1 MKEQFKK
8 IQRTVISG
16 VVLFIPIFV
25 LIAILEKVFGFLS
38 GFGKGL
44 ASTLGLKSIGGVSAA
59 PIVTTILLIIIFYLC
74 GLLVRFTLVTKVKE
88 WLENSVLN
96 YVPNYAKY
104 KAKMLAKVQPTK
116 DERQPALVEINEYL
130 KPCLIVSTSDSK
142 TTVFVPSSPD
152 TDNGEV
158 LIVDSR
164 KVKAIRMDIIE
175 FKNSLLL
182 SGKGMKY
189 N

>member
-1 MKEQFKK
+1 MKEKFKK
-8 IQRTVISG
+8 IRQTIISG
-16 VVLFIPIFV
+16 IILFIPVFV
-25 LIAILEKVFGFLS
+25 LIAIIEKVFGFLS
-38 GFGKGL
+38 GFGKGI

-59 PIVTTILLIIIFYLC
+59 PIVTTVLLIIIFYLC
-74 GLLVRFTLVTKVKE
+74 GLLVRFTLVTKAKE
-88 WLENSVLN
+88 WVESSVLN

-116 DERQPALVEINEYL
+116 DERQPALVEINDYF
-130 KPCLIVSTSDSK
+130 KPCLIVSSSDSK
-142 TTVFVPSSPD
+142 TIVFIPSSPD

-158 LIVDSR
+158 LIADSR
-164 KVKAIRMDIIE
+164 KVKAINMDIAE

-182 SGKGMKY
+182 SGKGMKC